1 MKAPLIRASAE
12 RFIKQSNI
20 LFSNLSFNDKVSIPT
35 NAINEIIEVEI
46 IIYDKFVII
55 LLYFNSFTYTAF
67 NYFIWIC
74 LINFFFIFS
83 TMCRA
88 N

>member
-67 NYFIWIC
+67 NYFIWIY